1 MEMELIITGLVAYLL
16 GSIPFGVVLA
26 RTQKINLTEHGSGNI
41 GATNAARVLGKKAG
55 VLTLI
60 GDLLKGMLA
69 VFLADHFLKE
79 PTGIA
84 IAGALAFTGH
94 LYSVF
99 LKFKGG
105 KGVATG
111 LGVLLYVIP
120 IPTLCATGIFGL
132 ILWSFRY
139 VSLGS
144 ILSAFAIPMLAWYF
158 KEPQP
163 YILLS
168 SFIAIFIIERHHAN
182 IKRLLTGTENK
193 FKSK

>member
-1 MEMELIITGLVAYLL
+1 MDIIIIGLVSYLL

-26 RTQKINLTEHGSGNI
+26 RAQKVNLAEHGSGNI

-55 VLTLI
+55 ILTLL
-60 GDLLKGMLA
+60 GDLLKGLLA
-69 VFLADHFLKE
+69 VFIADLFLKD

-120 IPTLCATGIFGL
+120 IATVCAVGIFGL
-132 ILWSFRY
+132 VLWSTRY

-144 ILSAFAIPMLAWYF
+144 ILSALTIPVFAWYF
-158 KEPQP
+158 KEALP
-163 YILLS
+163 YVYLS
-168 SFIAIFIIERHHAN
+168 SFIAIFTLGRHREN
-182 IKRLLTGTENK
+182 IKRLKAGTENK
-193 FKSK
+193 FASK

>member
-1 MEMELIITGLVAYLL
+1 MEIILTGLISYLL

-26 RTQKINLTEHGSGNI
+26 RAQKVNLKEHGSGNI
-41 GATNAARVLGKKAG
+41 GATNVARVLGKKAG
-55 VLTLI
+55 ILTLI

-69 VFLADHFLKE
+69 VYLADHFLQD

-84 IAGALAFTGH
+84 IAGAMAFTGH
-94 LYSVF
+94 LYSIF

-120 IPTLCATGIFGL
+120 IPTLCATIIFSL
-132 ILWSFRY
+132 ILWIYRY

-144 ILSAFAIPMLAWYF
+144 ILSAFVIPMLAWYF

-168 SFIAIFIIERHHAN
+168 SFIAISIIGRHHEN
-182 IKRLLTGTENK
+182 VKRLLTGTENK
-193 FKSK
+193 FRSK